1 MARGANSIYEYFN
14 KYSKEEI
21 NEVISKLSNYEK
33 ELLYFRYGNDLE
45 NPIKNDK
52 LDKDKLSR
60 FQGWVL
66 PKMKSMLSSLRKKE
80 NVQDTE
86 DDMSLEHSNN
96 NVDEKSQALSV
107 EVDLTKDDYIKIQD
121 IMKSLKFGGMLNTLS
136 VKEAII
142 ICLRLG
148 YVDNKYFSTK
158 SIADFLGVEEEEVI
172 ETTKKVLLLYKD
184 NINNYV
190 DKAVEEITT
199 GSQYVKDN
207 KKGDSKNIK

>member
-121 IMKSLKFGGMLNTLS
+121 IMKSLKFGDMLNTLS

>member
-121 IMKSLKFGGMLNTLS
+121 IMKSLKFGDMLNTLS
-136 VKEAII
+136 VKDAII

-148 YVDNKYFSTK
+148 YVDNKFFSTK

-172 ETTKKVLLLYKD
+172 ETTKKVLLLYKES
-184 NINNYV
+184 INNFIN
-190 DKAVEEITT
+190 KAVKEITT
-199 GSQYVKDN
+199 DYKYVKDGT
-207 KKGDSKNIK
+207 KGDSKNIK

>member
-107 EVDLTKDDYIKIQD
+107 EEDLTKDDYIKIQD
-121 IMKSLKFGGMLNTLS
+121 IMKSLKFGDMLNTLS
-136 VKEAII
+136 VKDAII

-148 YVDNKYFSTK
+148 YVDNKFFSTK

-172 ETTKKVLLLYKD
+172 ETTKKVLLLYKES
-184 NINNYV
+184 INNFINNRYNY
-190 DKAVEEITT
+190 
-199 GSQYVKDN
+199 SFF
-207 KKGDSKNIK
+207 NIPNI

>member
-86 DDMSLEHSNN
+86 DDMSFEHSNN
-96 NVDEKSQALSV
+96 NADE
-107 EVDLTKDDYIKIQD
+107 
-121 IMKSLKFGGMLNTLS
+121 
-136 VKEAII
+136 
-142 ICLRLG
+142 
-148 YVDNKYFSTK
+148 
-158 SIADFLGVEEEEVI
+158 
-172 ETTKKVLLLYKD
+172 
-184 NINNYV
+184 
-190 DKAVEEITT
+190 
-199 GSQYVKDN
+199 
-207 KKGDSKNIK
+207 

>member
-86 DDMSLEHSNN
+86 DGMSLEHSVNTT
-96 NVDEKSQALSV
+96 DEKTQPLSI
-107 EVDLTKDDYIKIQD
+107 KDDYIKILD
-121 IMKSLKFGGMLNTLS
+121 IMKSLKFSDMLNTLS

-148 YVDNKYFSTK
+148 YVDNKYFSTE
-158 SIADFLGVEEEEVI
+158 SIADFLCIEEEEVI
-172 ETTKKVLLLYKD
+172 ETTKKVLLLYKE
-184 NINNYV
+184 NINNFI
-190 DKAVEEITT
+190 DKAVEITA
-199 GSQYVKDN
+199 GHQFVK
-207 KKGDSKNIK
+207 KEDSKNIK

>member
-1 MARGANSIYEYFN
+1 MTRRANNIYEYFN

-21 NEVISKLSNYEK
+21 NEVISKLSDYEK
-33 ELLYFRYGNDLE
+33 ELLYYIYGNDLE
-45 NPIKNDK
+45 NPVKNEK
-52 LDKDKLSR
+52 CDKDKSSR

-66 PKMKSMLSSLRKKE
+66 PKMKSMLSSLRKEE
-80 NVQDTE
+80 NVQDAE
-86 DDMSLEHSNN
+86 DEMSLEHSNN
-96 NVDEKSQALSV
+96 NVDEKSQSLSIK
-107 EVDLTKDDYIKIQD
+107 EDLIKDDYIEILN
-121 IMKSLKFGGMLNTLS
+121 IMKNLKFGDMLNTLS

-148 YVDNKYFSTK
+148 YVGNKYFSTK

>member
-1 MARGANSIYEYFN
+1 MTRRANNIYEYFN

-21 NEVISKLSNYEK
+21 NEVISKLSDYEK
-33 ELLYFRYGNDLE
+33 ELLYYIYGNDLE
-45 NPIKNDK
+45 NPVKNEK
-52 LDKDKLSR
+52 CDKDKSSR

-107 EVDLTKDDYIKIQD
+107 EEDLTKDDYIKIQD
-121 IMKSLKFGGMLNTLS
+121 IMKSLKFGDMLNTLS
-136 VKEAII
+136 VKDAII

-148 YVDNKYFSTK
+148 YVDNKFFSTK

-172 ETTKKVLLLYKD
+172 ETTKKVLLLYKES
-184 NINNYV
+184 INNFIN
-190 DKAVEEITT
+190 KAVKEITT
-199 GSQYVKDN
+199 DYQYVEDGT
-207 KKGDSKNIK
+207 KGDSKNIK